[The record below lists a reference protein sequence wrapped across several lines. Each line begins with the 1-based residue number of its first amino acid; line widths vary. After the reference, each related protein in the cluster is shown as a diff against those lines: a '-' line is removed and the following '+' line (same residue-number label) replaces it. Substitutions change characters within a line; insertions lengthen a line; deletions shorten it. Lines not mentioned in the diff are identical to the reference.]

1 MYMGLVCMDVA
12 NGEDES
18 EVKRWAH
25 LPLHGICSLLDVARI
40 SYHVV
45 VIMMIFLLIMDH
57 RYIMIIGI
65 LMTIIEH
72 FGPVYGQPGKQHE
85 PRLQGHV
92 L

>member
-40 SYHVV
+40 SYHDAVF
-45 VIMMIFLLIMDH
+45 MMIFC
-57 RYIMIIGI
+57 
-65 LMTIIEH
+65 
-72 FGPVYGQPGKQHE
+72 
-85 PRLQGHV
+85 
-92 L
+92 